1 MEQFMRE
8 PIICPSYRIRMHAEA
23 MTSKYTMPTVVTE
36 ISAECI
42 NIQSASVIPP
52 KTRVVISLRL
62 DKKIV
67 LRGNV
72 VWVLDTQSEEGEQ
85 YYQAGIKTDVI
96 LHPDIKAIGL
106 AERSK
111 LLQEILYQI
120 MERSEN

>member
-1 MEQFMRE
+1 MKEF
-8 PIICPSYRIRMHAEA
+8 IIYPSYKIRMNADA
-23 MTSKYTMPTVVTE
+23 MTSKYSMPTVVTE

-52 KTRVVISLRL
+52 KTQVVISLKL
-62 DKKIV
+62 DKEIV

-85 YYQAGIKTDVI
+85 YYQTGIKTDVI
-96 LHPDIKAIGL
+96 HHPDIRAIGL
-106 AERSK
+106 AEKSR